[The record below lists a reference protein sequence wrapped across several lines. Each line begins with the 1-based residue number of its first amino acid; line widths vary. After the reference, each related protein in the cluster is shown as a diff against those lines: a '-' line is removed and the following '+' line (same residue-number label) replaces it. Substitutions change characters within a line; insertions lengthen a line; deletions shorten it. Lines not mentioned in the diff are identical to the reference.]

1 MENIQKSTNILICS
15 GPKQQHAT
23 LQPLVADIPIN
34 LWRRDLLMQWTAY
47 VTILTISSQAKQ
59 IMENMGYS
67 PVQNT
72 QAF

>member
-1 MENIQKSTNILICS
+1 MQNIQKSTNILTCS
-15 GPKQQHAT
+15 GPKQQPAT

-34 LWRRDLLMQWTAY
+34 LWERDLLMQWTAY